1 MFKIGELKRD
11 EAYNSG
17 ILASYFNLKAWI
29 FPVEGLFTSIMLL
42 SSSYLGVDFDTYDF
56 DSDYSVLSNIT
67 YLRSSYVTILTSG
80 QSDITE
86 FKSLFYSS
94 FRGLLIES
102 LSSDCS

>member
-17 ILASYFNLKAWI
+17 ILASYFNLKARI

-42 SSSYLGVDFDTYDF
+42 LSSYLGETYDF

-67 YLRSSYVTILTSG
+67 YLRSSYVTIFTSG

-94 FRGLLIES
+94 FRGPLIES
-102 LSSDCS
+102 LSSDC